1 MTSTERDAF
10 SAALLEFLRA
20 TRRTRGRLGDGDE
33 LSLSQYQ
40 LLEPLIGGERLAT
53 CELALAAGV
62 SAPTA
67 TRMLTGL
74 EREGLVERV
83 PCDADRRVVHVVLT
97 DRRPRA
103 GARGPRARRGAP
115 SRDLRLAQ
123 RGRAPRGRAPA
134 RAAGRRGGGPAVK
147 PTTRTLLPLAGA
159 ALAYSLAQTMVIPAL
174 PELQQEFHAGPADAT
189 WLLTA
194 FLLTSSIAT
203 PLLGR
208 LGDMHGKE
216 HWLLISLAIFGVGSL
231 VAAVAGS
238 LTVMIAGRAI
248 QGAGGAIF
256 PLAIGIIRDEFP
268 RDRVAPAIGTVSAM
282 FGIGGGSGLVLAG
295 IFVDHGSISW
305 IFWLSVATTA
315 LAALA
320 TWLWVP
326 ESPVRVR
333 ARIDWVGGALL
344 SMTLLALLLPI
355 SEGNTWGWT
364 SPRVLGLFAA
374 AAVFAVLWARWEL
387 RVVDPLVDLA
397 LMRQRP
403 VWTTN
408 VAACAIG
415 FAMFGSFVLVPQ
427 FVQTPARGGLR
438 VRRLGHGVRA
448 LPAPLGPPDALRRP
462 AQRTPGRALR
472 VARAARARALCRP
485 GSATPCSP
493 PSTARASTSTCRAS
507 CSASGSG
514 SRWRRW
520 PISSSRPYPLT

>member
-1 MTSTERDAF
+1 M
-10 SAALLEFLRA
+10 
-20 TRRTRGRLGDGDE
+20 
-33 LSLSQYQ
+33 
-40 LLEPLIGGERLAT
+40 
-53 CELALAAGV
+53 
-62 SAPTA
+62 
-67 TRMLTGL
+67 
-74 EREGLVERV
+74 
-83 PCDADRRVVHVVLT
+83 
-97 DRRPRA
+97 
-103 GARGPRARRGAP
+103 
-115 SRDLRLAQ
+115 
-123 RGRAPRGRAPA
+123 
-134 RAAGRRGGGPAVK
+134 K

-427 FVQTPARGGLR
+427 FVQTPAVVGYGFGASVTESGLFLLPSALLMLFAGPLSG
-438 VRRLGHGVRA
+438 RLGARYGSRVPLALGALSSGLSYALLAAFHGARIDIYLSSVLLGLGVGLALAAMANLVVEAVPPDVTGVASAINAIMRTIGGAIGAQVAAAIVSGALSEGARYPAESGFTGAFAMSAAASAVAFLVCFAIPSRAAVRA
-448 LPAPLGPPDALRRP
+448 
-462 AQRTPGRALR
+462 RTR
-472 VARAARARALCRP
+472 VTE
-485 GSATPCSP
+485 ATEV
-493 PSTARASTSTCRAS
+493 A
-507 CSASGSG
+507 
-514 SRWRRW
+514 
-520 PISSSRPYPLT
+520 

>member
-1 MTSTERDAF
+1 
-10 SAALLEFLRA
+10 
-20 TRRTRGRLGDGDE
+20 
-33 LSLSQYQ
+33 
-40 LLEPLIGGERLAT
+40 
-53 CELALAAGV
+53 
-62 SAPTA
+62 
-67 TRMLTGL
+67 
-74 EREGLVERV
+74 
-83 PCDADRRVVHVVLT
+83 
-97 DRRPRA
+97 
-103 GARGPRARRGAP
+103 
-115 SRDLRLAQ
+115 
-123 RGRAPRGRAPA
+123 
-134 RAAGRRGGGPAVK
+134 VK

-231 VAAVAGS
+231 VAAVADS

-282 FGIGGGSGLVLAG
+282 FGIGGGAGLVLAG
-295 IFVDHGSISW
+295 LFVDHGSISW

-333 ARIDWVGGALL
+333 ARIDWIGGALL
-344 SMTLLALLLPI
+344 SLTLLALLLPI

-364 SPRVLGLFAA
+364 SGRVLALFVA
-374 AAVFAVLWARWEL
+374 AAVFAVVWAWWEL
-387 RVVDPLVDLA
+387 RVVDPLVDLS

-427 FVQTPARGGLR
+427 FVQTPARTGYGFGASVTESGLFLLPSALLMLFAGPLSG
-438 VRRLGHGVRA
+438 RLGARYGSRVPLALGALSSGLSYAWLAAFHSARIDIYLSSVLLGLGVGLALAAMANLVVEAVPPDVTGVASAINAIMRTIGGAIGAQVAAAIVSGALSEGAQYPAESGFTGAFAMSAAASAVALLVCFAIPSRAAVRA
-448 LPAPLGPPDALRRP
+448 RR
-462 AQRTPGRALR
+462 R
-472 VARAARARALCRP
+472 VTEATEAA
-485 GSATPCSP
+485 
-493 PSTARASTSTCRAS
+493 
-507 CSASGSG
+507 
-514 SRWRRW
+514 
-520 PISSSRPYPLT
+520 

>member
-1 MTSTERDAF
+1 
-10 SAALLEFLRA
+10 
-20 TRRTRGRLGDGDE
+20 
-33 LSLSQYQ
+33 
-40 LLEPLIGGERLAT
+40 
-53 CELALAAGV
+53 
-62 SAPTA
+62 
-67 TRMLTGL
+67 
-74 EREGLVERV
+74 
-83 PCDADRRVVHVVLT
+83 
-97 DRRPRA
+97 
-103 GARGPRARRGAP
+103 
-115 SRDLRLAQ
+115 
-123 RGRAPRGRAPA
+123 
-134 RAAGRRGGGPAVK
+134 VK
-147 PTTRTLLPLAGA
+147 PTTRTLVPLAGA

-295 IFVDHGSISW
+295 LFVDHGSISW

-320 TWLWVP
+320 TWRWVP

-333 ARIDWVGGALL
+333 ARIDWIGGALL
-344 SMTLLALLLPI
+344 SLTLLALLLPI
-355 SEGNTWGWT
+355 SEGNSWGWT
-364 SPRVLGLFAA
+364 SGRVLALFVA
-374 AAVFAVLWARWEL
+374 AAVFAVVWAWWEL
-387 RVVDPLVDLA
+387 RVVDPLVDLS
-397 LMRQRP
+397 LMRERP

-427 FVQTPARGGLR
+427 FVQTPARAGYGFGASVTESGLFLLPSALLMLFAGPLSG
-438 VRRLGHGVRA
+438 RLGARYGSRVPLALGALSSGLSYAWLAAFHSARIDIYLSSVLLGLGVGLALAAMANLVVEAVPPDVTGVASAINAIMRTIGGAIGAQVAAAIVSGALSEGAQYPAESGFTGAFAMSAAASAVALLVCFAIPSRAAVRA
-448 LPAPLGPPDALRRP
+448 RR
-462 AQRTPGRALR
+462 R
-472 VARAARARALCRP
+472 VTEATEAA
-485 GSATPCSP
+485 
-493 PSTARASTSTCRAS
+493 
-507 CSASGSG
+507 
-514 SRWRRW
+514 
-520 PISSSRPYPLT
+520 

>member
-1 MTSTERDAF
+1 
-10 SAALLEFLRA
+10 
-20 TRRTRGRLGDGDE
+20 
-33 LSLSQYQ
+33 
-40 LLEPLIGGERLAT
+40 
-53 CELALAAGV
+53 
-62 SAPTA
+62 
-67 TRMLTGL
+67 
-74 EREGLVERV
+74 
-83 PCDADRRVVHVVLT
+83 
-97 DRRPRA
+97 
-103 GARGPRARRGAP
+103 
-115 SRDLRLAQ
+115 
-123 RGRAPRGRAPA
+123 
-134 RAAGRRGGGPAVK
+134 VK

-295 IFVDHGSISW
+295 LFVDHGSISW

-320 TWLWVP
+320 TWRWVP

-333 ARIDWVGGALL
+333 ARIDWIGGALL
-344 SMTLLALLLPI
+344 SLTLLALLLPI
-355 SEGNTWGWT
+355 SEGNSWGWT
-364 SPRVLGLFAA
+364 SGRVLALFVA
-374 AAVFAVLWARWEL
+374 AAVFAVVWAWWEL
-387 RVVDPLVDLA
+387 RVVDPLVDLS
-397 LMRQRP
+397 LMRERP

-427 FVQTPARGGLR
+427 FVQTPARAGYGFGASVTESGLFLLPSALLMLFAGPLSG
-438 VRRLGHGVRA
+438 RLGARYGSRVPLALGALSSGLSYAWLAAFHSARIDIYLSSVLLGLGVGLALAAMANLVVEAVPPDVTGVASAINAIMRTIGGAIGAQVAAAIVGGALSEGAQYPAESGFTGAFAMSAAASAVALLVCFAIPSRAAVRA
-448 LPAPLGPPDALRRP
+448 RR
-462 AQRTPGRALR
+462 R
-472 VARAARARALCRP
+472 VTEATEAA
-485 GSATPCSP
+485 
-493 PSTARASTSTCRAS
+493 
-507 CSASGSG
+507 
-514 SRWRRW
+514 
-520 PISSSRPYPLT
+520 

>member
-1 MTSTERDAF
+1 M
-10 SAALLEFLRA
+10 
-20 TRRTRGRLGDGDE
+20 
-33 LSLSQYQ
+33 
-40 LLEPLIGGERLAT
+40 
-53 CELALAAGV
+53 
-62 SAPTA
+62 
-67 TRMLTGL
+67 
-74 EREGLVERV
+74 
-83 PCDADRRVVHVVLT
+83 
-97 DRRPRA
+97 
-103 GARGPRARRGAP
+103 
-115 SRDLRLAQ
+115 
-123 RGRAPRGRAPA
+123 
-134 RAAGRRGGGPAVK
+134 K

-295 IFVDHGSISW
+295 LFVDHGSISW
-305 IFWLSVATTA
+305 IFWLSVITTA

-320 TWLWVP
+320 TWRWVP

-333 ARIDWVGGALL
+333 ARIDWIGGALL
-344 SMTLLALLLPI
+344 SLTLLALLLPI
-355 SEGNTWGWT
+355 SEGNSWGWT
-364 SPRVLGLFAA
+364 SGRVLALFVA
-374 AAVFAVLWARWEL
+374 AAVFAVVWGWWEL
-387 RVVDPLVDLA
+387 RVVDPLVDLS
-397 LMRQRP
+397 LMRERP

-427 FVQTPARGGLR
+427 FVQTPARAGYGFGASVTESGLFLLPSALLMLFAGPLSG
-438 VRRLGHGVRA
+438 RLGARYGSRVPLALGALSSGLSYAWLAAFHSARIDIYLSSVLLGLGVGLALAAMANLVVEAVPPDVTGVASAINAIMRTIGGAIGAQVAAAIVSGALSEGAQYPAESGFTGAFAMSAAASAVALLVCFAIPSRAAVRA
-448 LPAPLGPPDALRRP
+448 RR
-462 AQRTPGRALR
+462 R
-472 VARAARARALCRP
+472 VTEATEAA
-485 GSATPCSP
+485 
-493 PSTARASTSTCRAS
+493 
-507 CSASGSG
+507 
-514 SRWRRW
+514 
-520 PISSSRPYPLT
+520 

>member
-1 MTSTERDAF
+1 M
-10 SAALLEFLRA
+10 
-20 TRRTRGRLGDGDE
+20 
-33 LSLSQYQ
+33 
-40 LLEPLIGGERLAT
+40 
-53 CELALAAGV
+53 
-62 SAPTA
+62 
-67 TRMLTGL
+67 
-74 EREGLVERV
+74 
-83 PCDADRRVVHVVLT
+83 
-97 DRRPRA
+97 
-103 GARGPRARRGAP
+103 
-115 SRDLRLAQ
+115 
-123 RGRAPRGRAPA
+123 
-134 RAAGRRGGGPAVK
+134 K

-427 FVQTPARGGLR
+427 FVQTPAAVGYGFGASVTESGLFLLPSALLMLFAGPLSG
-438 VRRLGHGVRA
+438 RLGARYGSRVPLALGALSSGLSYALLATFHGARIDIYLSSVLLGLGVGLALAAMANLVVEAVPPDVTGVASAINAIMRTIGGAIGAQVAAAIVSGALSAGARYPAESGFTGAFAMSAAASAVAFLVCFAIPSRAAVRA
-448 LPAPLGPPDALRRP
+448 
-462 AQRTPGRALR
+462 RTR
-472 VARAARARALCRP
+472 VTE
-485 GSATPCSP
+485 ATEV
-493 PSTARASTSTCRAS
+493 A
-507 CSASGSG
+507 
-514 SRWRRW
+514 
-520 PISSSRPYPLT
+520 

>member
-1 MTSTERDAF
+1 
-10 SAALLEFLRA
+10 
-20 TRRTRGRLGDGDE
+20 
-33 LSLSQYQ
+33 
-40 LLEPLIGGERLAT
+40 
-53 CELALAAGV
+53 
-62 SAPTA
+62 
-67 TRMLTGL
+67 
-74 EREGLVERV
+74 
-83 PCDADRRVVHVVLT
+83 
-97 DRRPRA
+97 
-103 GARGPRARRGAP
+103 
-115 SRDLRLAQ
+115 
-123 RGRAPRGRAPA
+123 
-134 RAAGRRGGGPAVK
+134 VK

-268 RDRVAPAIGTVSAM
+268 RERVAPAIGTVSAM

-295 IFVDHGSISW
+295 LFVDHGSISW
-305 IFWLSVATTA
+305 IFWLSVVTTA

-344 SMTLLALLLPI
+344 SLTLLALLLPI

-364 SPRVLGLFAA
+364 SGRVLALFAA

-387 RVVDPLVDLA
+387 RVTDPLVNLA
-397 LMRQRP
+397 LMRERP

-427 FVQTPARGGLR
+427 FVQTPARAGYGFGASVTESGLFLLPSALLMLFAGPLSG
-438 VRRLGHGVRA
+438 RLGGRYGSRVPLALGATSSGLSYAWLAAFHGERIDIYLSSVLLGLGVGLALAAMANLVVEAVPPDVTGVASAINAIMRTIGGAVGAQVAAAIVSGALSDGAEFPSESGFTGAFTMSALASAVALLVCFAIPSRSAVRA
-448 LPAPLGPPDALRRP
+448 H
-462 AQRTPGRALR
+462 TR
-472 VARAARARALCRP
+472 VTEVSEAA
-485 GSATPCSP
+485 
-493 PSTARASTSTCRAS
+493 
-507 CSASGSG
+507 
-514 SRWRRW
+514 
-520 PISSSRPYPLT
+520 

>member
-1 MTSTERDAF
+1 M
-10 SAALLEFLRA
+10 
-20 TRRTRGRLGDGDE
+20 
-33 LSLSQYQ
+33 
-40 LLEPLIGGERLAT
+40 
-53 CELALAAGV
+53 
-62 SAPTA
+62 
-67 TRMLTGL
+67 
-74 EREGLVERV
+74 
-83 PCDADRRVVHVVLT
+83 
-97 DRRPRA
+97 
-103 GARGPRARRGAP
+103 
-115 SRDLRLAQ
+115 
-123 RGRAPRGRAPA
+123 
-134 RAAGRRGGGPAVK
+134 K
-147 PTTRTLLPLAGA
+147 PTTRTLVPLAGA

-295 IFVDHGSISW
+295 LFVDHGSISW

-320 TWLWVP
+320 TWRWVP

-333 ARIDWVGGALL
+333 ARIDWIGGALL
-344 SMTLLALLLPI
+344 SLTLLALLLPI
-355 SEGNTWGWT
+355 SEGNSWGWT
-364 SPRVLGLFAA
+364 SGRVLALFVA
-374 AAVFAVLWARWEL
+374 AAVFAVVWAWWEL
-387 RVVDPLVDLA
+387 RVVDPLVDLS
-397 LMRQRP
+397 LMRERP

-427 FVQTPARGGLR
+427 FVQTPARAGYGFGASVTESGLFLLPSALLMLFAGPLSG
-438 VRRLGHGVRA
+438 RLGARYGSRVPLALGALSSGLSYAWLAAFHSARIDIYLSSVLLGLGVGLALAAMANLVVEAVPPDVTGVASAINAIMRTIGGAIGAQVAAAIVSGALSEGAQYPAESGFTGAFAMSAAASAVALLVCFAIPSRAAVRA
-448 LPAPLGPPDALRRP
+448 RR
-462 AQRTPGRALR
+462 R
-472 VARAARARALCRP
+472 VTEATEAA
-485 GSATPCSP
+485 
-493 PSTARASTSTCRAS
+493 
-507 CSASGSG
+507 
-514 SRWRRW
+514 
-520 PISSSRPYPLT
+520 

>member
-1 MTSTERDAF
+1 M
-10 SAALLEFLRA
+10 
-20 TRRTRGRLGDGDE
+20 
-33 LSLSQYQ
+33 
-40 LLEPLIGGERLAT
+40 
-53 CELALAAGV
+53 
-62 SAPTA
+62 
-67 TRMLTGL
+67 
-74 EREGLVERV
+74 
-83 PCDADRRVVHVVLT
+83 
-97 DRRPRA
+97 
-103 GARGPRARRGAP
+103 
-115 SRDLRLAQ
+115 
-123 RGRAPRGRAPA
+123 
-134 RAAGRRGGGPAVK
+134 K

-174 PELQQEFHAGPADAT
+174 PELQREFHAGPADAT

-364 SPRVLGLFAA
+364 SARVLGLFAA

-427 FVQTPARGGLR
+427 FVQTPAVVGYGFGASVTESGLFLLPSALLMLFAGPLSG
-438 VRRLGHGVRA
+438 RLGARDGSRVPLALGALSSGLSYAWLAAFHGERIDIYLSSVLLGLGVGLALAAMANLVVEAVPPDVTGVASAINAIMRTIGGAIGAQVAAAIVSGALAEGAQYPAESGFTGAFAMSAAASGVALLVCFAIPSRADVRA
-448 LPAPLGPPDALRRP
+448 
-462 AQRTPGRALR
+462 RTR
-472 VARAARARALCRP
+472 VTEATEAA
-485 GSATPCSP
+485 
-493 PSTARASTSTCRAS
+493 
-507 CSASGSG
+507 
-514 SRWRRW
+514 
-520 PISSSRPYPLT
+520 